1 MRSRLS
7 SIPVVLLLTALSA
20 FAQTQSSPQM
30 DTANALAQAGKWG
43 EAAAAYESVL
53 KDDPKNANAWYQL
66 GSARYQLK
74 QYKESAAAFEKNI
87 ELANNG
93 FAMYNLAC
101 VYSLMGDKGKAIE
114 WLGKSADN
122 PAMIKPAINFADP
135 DLAAIRDEP
144 AFKAIAEKVDRIVHP
159 CLYSDEAKQFDFF
172 VGEWNAFNPQ
182 GRPVGSTVIQRIANG
197 CGVLE
202 NWRDGFGNEGKSI
215 NFYDTADKKWHQ
227 YWMGSNGVP
236 LRYSGVYRAGA
247 IRYEGE
253 PTVTNGVKTL
263 SRLTFFK
270 LDENTVRQLAESS
283 TDDGK
288 TWKVGYDFKYV
299 RKK

>member
-1 MRSRLS
+1 MKSTAIVLS
-7 SIPVVLLLTALSA
+7 MTLVLLINAS
-20 FAQTQSSPQM
+20 AQTQPSPAM
-30 DTANALAQAGKWG
+30 NAANALAQAGKWQ

-53 KDDPKNANAWYQL
+53 KDEPKNANAWYQL

-74 QYKESAAAFEKNI
+74 QYRESAAAFEKNVEI
-87 ELANNG
+87 ANSG

-101 VYSLMGDKGKAIE
+101 VYALVGDKAKAIE

-122 PAMIKPAINFADP
+122 PTMIKPAINFADP
-135 DLAAIRDEP
+135 DLVAIKDEP
-144 AFKAIAEKVDRIVHP
+144 AFKAIAEKVDRFVHP

-172 VGEWNAFNPQ
+172 VGEWNSFNAQ
-182 GRPVGSTVIQRIANG
+182 GRQVGSTVIQRIAGG

-202 NWRDGFGNEGKSI
+202 NWRDAFGNEGKSI
-215 NFYDTADKKWHQ
+215 NFYDTSDKRWHQ
-227 YWMGSNGVP
+227 YWIGTNGVP
-236 LRYSGVYRAGA
+236 LRYAGIYRDNA

-270 LDENTVRQLAESS
+270 LDENTVRQLAENSS
-283 TDDGK
+283 DEGK
-288 TWKVGYDFKYV
+288 TWTTRYDFKYV

>member
-1 MRSRLS
+1 MKYPAIVLS
-7 SIPVVLLLTALSA
+7 ILLVLSINAS
-20 FAQTQSSPQM
+20 AQTQPSPAM
-30 DTANALAQAGKWG
+30 NAANVLAQAGKWQ

-53 KDDPKNANAWYQL
+53 KDEPKNANAWYQL

-74 QYKESAAAFEKNI
+74 QYKESAAAFEKNV

-101 VYSLMGDKGKAIE
+101 VYALMGNNAKAIE
-114 WLGKSADN
+114 WLGKAADN
-122 PAMIKPAINFADP
+122 PTMIKPAINFTDP
-135 DLAAIRDEP
+135 DLAAIKDEP
-144 AFKAIAEKVDRIVHP
+144 GFKAIADRVDRLVHP
-159 CLYSDEAKQFDFF
+159 CLYSDDAKQFDFF

-182 GRPVGSTVIQRIANG
+182 GRLSGSTIIQRIANG

-215 NFYDTADKKWHQ
+215 NFYDAADKKWHQ

-236 LRYSGVYRAGA
+236 LRYSGVYRDNA

-253 PTVTNGVKTL
+253 PSVTNGVKALT
-263 SRLTFFK
+263 RLTFFK
-270 LDENTVRQLAESS
+270 IDENTVRQLAENS
-283 TDDGK
+283 TDDGE
-288 TWKVGYDFKYV
+288 TWKVSYDFKYV